1 MTDSSPQQALQDLLD
16 RTSSLVVF
24 LVKRQGTVLSEV
36 GDTSEING
44 TALAALV
51 AGMFSA
57 TQEVARMV
65 GERQFSIL
73 LQQGKTRHIHISLIT
88 DEIMMVVVFEDY
100 QRIGRIRYEA
110 RKVRDRLLEHLQS
123 ELGPRASG
131 DFREVAM
138 NLIDRIF
145 ENR

>member
-1 MTDSSPQQALQDLLD
+1 MPDQSIRNVLQDLLD
-16 RTSSLVVF
+16 RTDAIVVF
-24 LVKRQGTVLSEV
+24 LVKVQGTVLAEV
-36 GDTSEING
+36 GESSEING

-57 TQEVARMV
+57 THEVARMV

-73 LQQGKTRHIHISLIT
+73 LQQGQNRHIHISLIT
-88 DEIMMVVVFEDY
+88 DETMMVVVFEDY
-100 QRIGRIRYEA
+100 QRIGRIRFEA
-110 RKVRDRLLEHLQS
+110 RKVRDQLLRTLEDDTGS
-123 ELGPRASG
+123 PPTE
-131 DFREVAM
+131 FREVAM